1 MNYVQSYANGKTRRK
16 HRIVMEEYIGRQ
28 LKSNEIVHHIDGNK
42 RNNDISNLLL
52 TTRSEHA
59 IIHSKE
65 IDRSKPVIQCD
76 KKGKFIK
83 RWKSAREAC
92 QKLNLYPGNISKCCK
107 GELKSTGGFTWKF
120 AE

>member
-16 HRIVMEEYIGRQ
+16 HRIVMEEYLGRQ
-28 LKSNEIVHHIDGNK
+28 LKNNEIVHHIDGNK

-59 IIHSKE
+59 RIHAEILDKSIPVEQYSK
-65 IDRSKPVIQCD
+65 D
-76 KKGKFIK
+76 GMYLAT
-83 RWKSAREAC
+83 WKSAREAC
-92 QKLNLYPGNISKCCK
+92 KQLGLYPGNISKCCR
-107 GELKSTGGFTWKF
+107 GYLKSTGGYKWKF